1 MKPDND
7 AVSADANEERL
18 RIEDGLIVNAQGAV
32 DVVHETSRS
41 VDSQLASI
49 REAAG
54 TQVEDMDSV
63 ADDVADLSA
72 TIQEAAA
79 GADEVSETTE
89 RAATAATGGREATD
103 EAASAMTTAA
113 AATRQVQTQVEALAD
128 HVERIDRVVETIDR
142 IADETNLL
150 ALNASIE
157 AARADDDA
165 GFSVVAEEVKS
176 LAEESRS
183 ETERIED
190 AVGEI
195 QSVTA
200 DVSDALDSAVEAVET
215 GAERIEAAESEL
227 DVVDEEMTAATA
239 GVDEEMTAATAGVDE
254 VSTAVSEG
262 ADASTRVAGACSGT
276 ADAARD
282 IDRAVETIGEERT
295 DNTDLLTELDDAL
308 SSVRRRREARLKAAQ
323 TVPTGIDGFDADG
336 GLPAGSRSVIV
347 TDTTDDPALER
358 TVAGAVA
365 ECCATAIDAGWA
377 VSLSPPPAL
386 DRSTLADALRR
397 HAGVTATDA
406 LAGDRLFMLDLF
418 GSWSADDNVIDVTE
432 TGLERANEQ
441 VDAARD
447 RSLFVIGTIAGECEL
462 MGEAAAR
469 ETAYENDGDVLGDDD
484 LVLNVVDEA
493 SVSAQLR
500 SFYVGAADRSCRI
513 ESTGG
518 R

>member
-41 VDSQLASI
+41 VDGQLASI

-54 TQVEDMDSV
+54 AQVEDMDSV

-89 RAATAATGGREATD
+89 RAATAATEGREATD

-239 GVDEEMTAATAGVDE
+239 GVDE

-295 DNTDLLTELDDAL
+295 DNTDLLTEIDDAL
-308 SSVRRRREARLKAAQ
+308 SSVRRRREARLEAAQ

>member
-239 GVDEEMTAATAGVDE
+239 GVDE

-295 DNTDLLTELDDAL
+295 DNTDLLTEIDDAL
-308 SSVRRRREARLKAAQ
+308 SSVRRRREARLEAAQ

>member
-89 RAATAATGGREATD
+89 RAATAATEGREATD

-227 DVVDEEMTAATA
+227 DVVVEEMA
-239 GVDEEMTAATAGVDE
+239 AATAGVDE

-295 DNTDLLTELDDAL
+295 DNTDLLTEIDDAL
-308 SSVRRRREARLKAAQ
+308 SSVRRRREARLEAAQ

>member
-89 RAATAATGGREATD
+89 RAATAATEGREATD

-165 GFSVVAEEVKS
+165 GFSVVAEAFKT

-183 ETERIED
+183 QTERIED

-227 DVVDEEMTAATA
+227 DV
-239 GVDEEMTAATAGVDE
+239 VDEEMTAATAGVDE

-295 DNTDLLTELDDAL
+295 DNTDLLTEIDDAL
-308 SSVRRRREARLKAAQ
+308 SSVRRRREARLEAAQ

>member
-89 RAATAATGGREATD
+89 RAATAATEGREATD

-239 GVDEEMTAATAGVDE
+239 GVDE

-295 DNTDLLTELDDAL
+295 DNTDLLTEIDDAL
-308 SSVRRRREARLKAAQ
+308 SSVRRRREARLEAAQ

>member
-239 GVDEEMTAATAGVDE
+239 GVDE

-262 ADASTRVAGACSGT
+262 ADASTRVAGACPGT

-295 DNTDLLTELDDAL
+295 DNTDLLTEIDDAL
-308 SSVRRRREARLKAAQ
+308 SSVRRRREARLEAAQ

>member
-89 RAATAATGGREATD
+89 RAATAATEGREATD

-215 GAERIEAAESEL
+215 GTERIEAAESEL
-227 DVVDEEMTAATA
+227 DV
-239 GVDEEMTAATAGVDE
+239 VDEEMTAATAGVDE

-295 DNTDLLTELDDAL
+295 DNTDLLTEIDDAL
-308 SSVRRRREARLKAAQ
+308 SSVRRRREARLEAAQ

>member
-1 MKPDND
+1 MDPDND
-7 AVSADANEERL
+7 AVLVGTDEGRSS
-18 RIEDGLIVNAQGAV
+18 IEDGLIVNAQGAV

-41 VDSQLASI
+41 VDDQLASI
-49 REAAG
+49 HEAAG
-54 TQVEDMDSV
+54 AQVEDMNSV

-72 TIQEAAA
+72 TIQEVAA

-89 RAATAATGGREATD
+89 RAATAATEGRVATD

-113 AATRQVQTQVEALAD
+113 AATRQVQTQVGALAD

-239 GVDEEMTAATAGVDE
+239 GVDE

-295 DNTDLLTELDDAL
+295 DNTDLLTEIDDAL
-308 SSVRRRREARLKAAQ
+308 SSVRRRREARLEAAQ

>member
-41 VDSQLASI
+41 VDGQLASI

-54 TQVEDMDSV
+54 AQVEDMDSV

-89 RAATAATGGREATD
+89 RAATAATEGREATD

-239 GVDEEMTAATAGVDE
+239 GVDE

-295 DNTDLLTELDDAL
+295 DNTDLLTEIDDAL
-308 SSVRRRREARLKAAQ
+308 SSVRRRREARLEAAQ

-397 HAGVTATDA
+397 RAGVTVTDA
-406 LAGDRLFMLDLF
+406 LVGDRLFVLDLF
-418 GSWSADDNVIDVTE
+418 GSWDGGENVIDVTE
-432 TGLERANEQ
+432 TGLERANER

-447 RSLFVIGTIAGECEL
+447 RPLFVIGTIAGECEL

-500 SFYVGAADRSCRI
+500 SFYLGAADRSCRI
-513 ESTGG
+513 ESPGG